1 LLGSVQLYVKS
12 IIDGLPMP
20 RGIPAPLTV
29 RITPPMVEKVSGP
42 MAYVWGGRLRAALQS
57 APRGPAL
64 KRFNWTVDVT
74 LGWLDTPDNA
84 LRNEPFPRVID
95 AVMWAFMT
103 TTMPVW
109 IDVDGVVRDSGVASV
124 RTDTQIQA
132 IGETFDLDY
141 PPERA
146 VTPQRQVW
154 YTARLGLDVLEVLQA

>member
-1 LLGSVQLYVKS
+1 
-12 IIDGLPMP
+12 
-20 RGIPAPLTV
+20 
-29 RITPPMVEKVSGP
+29 
-42 MAYVWGGRLRAALQS
+42 
-57 APRGPAL
+57 
-64 KRFNWTVDVT
+64 
-74 LGWLDTPDNA
+74 
-84 LRNEPFPRVID
+84 
-95 AVMWAFMT
+95 MWAFMT